1 MPMEGD
7 ILQRARLELFL
18 LPSIKGT
25 ACCHVPLLGHAQGAH
40 APTLRLL
47 MLKSFSG
54 LKLFKKIFPLL
65 HKLKQVNEYAS
76 QLLFSSFP
84 PYHRDSWAGTGQCHS
99 TEVNGTMPIYIS
111 WWFKPLDLL
120 SGTHFFSTKPGYKAE
135 SRTCGGENTHR
146 WFKLTLPPWQL
157 HHNSRSFAETTS
169 V

>member
-84 PYHRDSWAGTGQCHS
+84 PYHRDS
-99 TEVNGTMPIYIS
+99 
-111 WWFKPLDLL
+111 
-120 SGTHFFSTKPGYKAE
+120 
-135 SRTCGGENTHR
+135 
-146 WFKLTLPPWQL
+146 
-157 HHNSRSFAETTS
+157 
-169 V
+169 